1 MKKRAG
7 LSALSAPLY
16 YLLTPSGLPAGVAAS
31 LVLLAITNKAME
43 TAMIEGGFGAAVAP
57 MEIVPMRYCLY
68 ARKSMESEEAQVLSI
83 DSQIKEMMEIAKK
96 ENLEIVELKRES
108 HSAKE
113 AGARPVFNE
122 IVEEIK
128 TGKYNG
134 ILTWAPDRISRN
146 AGDLG
151 RIVDLMDQGLLRD
164 IRTYGQRFTNNPNE
178 KFLLMI
184 LGSQAKLENDNKRV
198 NVKRG
203 LRARAEMGLFPG
215 MAPCGYLNDKRSDH
229 KCEIIIDPIRGN
241 VMKQMFEKVGN
252 ERWSGRR
259 VYGWLKTEMRFTAR
273 SGKELSLSNVYNL
286 LRNTIYFGIF
296 EYPKGSG
303 NWYTGK
309 HTPLIS
315 RDLFQAVQEKLN
327 EENRPKKKFQDF
339 TFTKLMTCGVCGSGI
354 TAQEKQKGL
363 ADGGL
368 AFYIYYS
375 CCKSKD
381 RECKNPYIREDRLIE
396 QLLGLLGEVSI
407 DEIGARHLI
416 EREVSR
422 YNKLRMAMQD
432 KSEKVKADEM
442 DVRKYAKYLLE
453 NGSLPEKRE
462 LLGHLKGRIILK
474 DRRIALEK

>member
-1 MKKRAG
+1 
-7 LSALSAPLY
+7 
-16 YLLTPSGLPAGVAAS
+16 
-31 LVLLAITNKAME
+31 
-43 TAMIEGGFGAAVAP
+43 MIQGGFGAAVAP
-57 MEIVPMRYCLY
+57 VEVVPMRYCLY
-68 ARKSMESEEAQVLSI
+68 ARKSTESEEMQVLSI
-83 DSQIKEMMEIAKK
+83 ESQVKEMLALAEK
-96 ENLEIVELKRES
+96 EKLEIVDLKRES

-113 AGARPVFNE
+113 AGARPIFNE
-122 IVEEIK
+122 LVEDLK
-128 TGKYNG
+128 SGKFNG

-151 RIVDLMDQGLLRD
+151 RIVDLMDQGLLKD
-164 IRTYGQRFTNNPNE
+164 IRTYGQRFGNNPNE

-184 LGSQAKLENDNKRV
+184 LGSQAKLENDQKRI

-203 LRARAEMGLFPG
+203 LKARAEMGLFPG

-229 KCEIIIDPIRGN
+229 RCEILVDPIRGS

-252 ERWSGRR
+252 ERWSGRK
-259 VYGWLKTEMRFTAR
+259 VYQWLKAEMRFTTK
-273 SGKELSLSNVYNL
+273 SGKALSLSNVYNL
-286 LRNTIYFGIF
+286 LRNTIYCGIF
-296 EYPKGSG
+296 EYPRGSG

-309 HTPLIS
+309 HKALIP
-315 RDLFQAVQEKLN
+315 RELFQAVQEKLA

-339 TFTKLMTCGVCGSGI
+339 TFTKLMVCGVCGSGI

-363 ADGGL
+363 AGGGIN
-368 AFYIYYS
+368 FYVYYS

-381 RECKNPYIREDRLIE
+381 RACKNPYIREDRLIE
-396 QLLGLLGEVSI
+396 QLLALLEQVSI

-416 EREVSR
+416 EKEVAR
-422 YNKLRMAMQD
+422 YNKLRVAMRD

-442 DVRKYAKYLLE
+442 DTRRYAKYLLE

-474 DRRIALEK
+474 DRKIALEN

>member
-1 MKKRAG
+1 
-7 LSALSAPLY
+7 
-16 YLLTPSGLPAGVAAS
+16 
-31 LVLLAITNKAME
+31 
-43 TAMIEGGFGAAVAP
+43 MIQGGFGAAVAP
-57 MEIVPMRYCLY
+57 VEVVPMRYCLY

-83 DSQIKEMMEIAKK
+83 ESQVKEMVALAEK
-96 ENLEIVELKRES
+96 EKLEIVEWKRES

-128 TGKYNG
+128 SGKYNG

-164 IRTYGQRFTNNPNE
+164 IRTYGQRFGNNPNE

-184 LGSQAKLENDNKRV
+184 LGSQAKLENDQKRI

-215 MAPCGYLNDKRSDH
+215 MAVCGYLNDKRKDH
-229 KCEIIIDPIRGN
+229 ACELVVDPLRSST
-241 VMKQMFEKVGN
+241 MKQVFEKVGN

-259 VYGWLKTEMRFTAR
+259 VYGWLKNELHFTSR
-273 SGKELSLSNVYNL
+273 TGKALSLSNIYNL
-286 LRNTIYFGIF
+286 LRNSIYCGVF

-309 HTPLIS
+309 HQKLIS
-315 RDLFQAVQEKLN
+315 QELFQAVQEKLA
-327 EENRPKKKFQDF
+327 EESRPKKKFQDF
-339 TFTKLMTCGVCGSGI
+339 TFTKLMLCGVCGSGI

-368 AFYIYYS
+368 AFYVYYS
-375 CCKSKD
+375 CCRSKD

-396 QLLGLLGEVSI
+396 QLLALLGEVSI

-416 EREVSR
+416 EKEVSR
-422 YNKLRMAMQD
+422 YNKLRSAMRD
-432 KSEKVKADEM
+432 GSEKVKADEM
-442 DVRKYAKYLLE
+442 DVRRYAKYLLE
-453 NGSLPEKRE
+453 NGTLPEKRE
-462 LLGHLKGRIILK
+462 LLGHLKGRIVLK
-474 DRRIALEK
+474 DRKITLEN

>member
-1 MKKRAG
+1 
-7 LSALSAPLY
+7 
-16 YLLTPSGLPAGVAAS
+16 
-31 LVLLAITNKAME
+31 
-43 TAMIEGGFGAAVAP
+43 MIQGGFGAAVAP
-57 MEIVPMRYCLY
+57 PEVVPIRYCLY
-68 ARKSMESEEAQVLSI
+68 ARKSIESEEAQVLSI
-83 DSQIKEMMEIAKK
+83 DSQIKEMMVLAEK
-96 ENLEIVELKRES
+96 EKLEIVELKRES

-128 TGKYNG
+128 GGKYNG

-164 IRTYGQRFTNNPNE
+164 IRTYGQKFGNNPNE

-184 LGSQAKLENDNKRV
+184 LGSQAKLENDQKRI

-215 MAPCGYLNDKRSDH
+215 MAVCGYFNDKRKGH
-229 KCEIIIDPIRGN
+229 ECELLVDSLRAST
-241 VMKQMFEKVGN
+241 MKQMFEKVGS

-259 VYGWLKTEMRFTAR
+259 VYAWLKNEARFTSR
-273 SGKELSLSNVYNL
+273 SGKALSLSNVYNL
-286 LRNTIYFGIF
+286 LRNSIYCGVF
-296 EYPKGSG
+296 EYPRGSG

-309 HTPLIS
+309 HQPLIT
-315 RDLFQAVQEKLN
+315 RNLFEAVQEKLN

-339 TFTKLMTCGVCGSGI
+339 TFTKLMTCGICGSGI

-363 ADGGL
+363 SDGSINFHL
-368 AFYIYYS
+368 YYS

-381 RECKNPYIREDRLIE
+381 RACKNPYIREDRLIE
-396 QLLGLLGEVSI
+396 QLLALLESISI

-416 EREVSR
+416 EKEVSR
-422 YNKLRMAMQD
+422 YNKLRAAMRD
-432 KSEKVKADEM
+432 GSEKAKTDEM
-442 DVRKYAKYLLE
+442 DVRRYAKYLLE
-453 NGSLPEKRE
+453 NGTLPEKRE
-462 LLGHLKGRIILK
+462 LLGHLKGRIVLK
-474 DRRIALEK
+474 DRKIAIEN

>member
-1 MKKRAG
+1 
-7 LSALSAPLY
+7 
-16 YLLTPSGLPAGVAAS
+16 
-31 LVLLAITNKAME
+31 
-43 TAMIEGGFGAAVAP
+43 MIQGGFGMPTASV
-57 MEIVPMRYCLY
+57 EEVPVRYCLY

-83 DSQIKEMMEIAKK
+83 DSQIKEMLALAEK
-96 ENLEIVELKRES
+96 ENLEIVEMKRES

-113 AGARPVFNE
+113 AGARPIFNE
-122 IVEEIK
+122 IVDEIRA
-128 TGKYNG
+128 GKFNG

-151 RIVDLMDQGLLRD
+151 RIVDLMDQGLLKD

-184 LGSQAKLENDNKRV
+184 LGSQAKLENDQKRI

-215 MAPCGYLNDKRSDH
+215 MAVCGYLNDNRSDH
-229 KCEIIIDPIRGN
+229 RCELIIDPIRGN
-241 VMKQMFEKVGN
+241 TMKKMFEKVGN

-259 VYGWLKTEMRFTAR
+259 VYGWLKNEIHFTAR
-273 SGKELSLSNVYNL
+273 SGKPLTISSVYNL
-286 LRNTIYFGIF
+286 LRNPIYFGIF
-296 EYPKGSG
+296 EYPRGSG
-303 NWYTGK
+303 NWYNGK
-309 HTPLIS
+309 HAPLIT
-315 RDLFQAVQEKLN
+315 RDLFEAVQEKLN
-327 EENRPKKKFQDF
+327 EDNRPKKKFQDF
-339 TFTKLMTCGVCGSGI
+339 TFTKFMTCGVCGSGI

-363 ADGGL
+363 ADGGIN
-368 AFYIYYS
+368 FYVYYS

-396 QLLGLLGEVSI
+396 QLLHLLEHVSI

-416 EREVSR
+416 EKEVSR
-422 YNKLRMAMQD
+422 YNKLRIAMHD

-442 DVRKYAKYLLE
+442 DIRRYAKYLLE

-462 LLGHLKGRIILK
+462 LLSHLKGRIILK
-474 DRRIALEK
+474 DRKIALEN

>member
-1 MKKRAG
+1 
-7 LSALSAPLY
+7 
-16 YLLTPSGLPAGVAAS
+16 
-31 LVLLAITNKAME
+31 ME
-43 TAMIEGGFGAAVAP
+43 TAMIEGGFGVAVAP
-57 MEIVPMRYCLY
+57 VEAIPMRYCLY

-83 DSQIKEMMEIAKK
+83 DSQIKEMMALAKNEK
-96 ENLEIVELKRES
+96 LEIVELKRES

-122 IVEEIK
+122 LVEDLK
-128 TGKYNG
+128 SGKFNG

-151 RIVDLMDQGLLRD
+151 RIVDLMDQGLLKD
-164 IRTYGQRFTNNPNE
+164 IRTYGQRFGNNPNE

-184 LGSQAKLENDNKRV
+184 LGSQAKLENDQKRI

-229 KCEIIIDPIRGN
+229 KCELIIDPIRGN
-241 VMKQMFEKVGN
+241 TMKQMFEKVGN

-259 VYGWLKTEMRFTAR
+259 VYAWLKNEKHFTAK
-273 SGKELSLSNVYNL
+273 SGKALSLSNVYNL

-303 NWYTGK
+303 SWYTGK
-309 HTPLIS
+309 HQALIS
-315 RDLFQAVQEKLN
+315 RELFETVQEKLD
-327 EENRPKKKFQDF
+327 EESRPKKKFQDF
-339 TFTKLMTCGVCGSGI
+339 TFTKLMMCGICSSGI

-363 ADGGL
+363 ADGGIN
-368 AFYIYYS
+368 FHIYYS

-396 QLLGLLGEVSI
+396 QLLALLENVSI
-407 DEIGARHLI
+407 DELGARQLI
-416 EREVSR
+416 EKEVFR
-422 YNKLRMAMQD
+422 YNKLRSAMHD

-442 DVRKYAKYLLE
+442 DIRRYAKYLLE
-453 NGSLPEKRE
+453 NGTLPEKRE

-474 DRRIALEK
+474 DRKITLEN